1 MTYVNSKFRNFFTNF
16 RFKIENRS
24 SFCGY
29 EFGIVEIDFLQN
41 QIVKNFSENL
51 ENETCEI
58 CKTSKNSISDS
69 TFLNLDIEIYF
80 GKGKILKNLEHEET
94 EIFHEDRI
102 NAAGRLKSFFV
113 TGGRDGQ
120 IRTWA

>member
-1 MTYVNSKFRNFFTNF
+1 M
-16 RFKIENRS
+16 
-24 SFCGY
+24 
-29 EFGIVEIDFLQN
+29 
-41 QIVKNFSENL
+41 

-58 CKTSKNSISDS
+58 CETSKNSISDS
-69 TFLNLDIEIYF
+69 TFLNLDFEIYF